1 MCRYRSKKV
10 RLKKPLVTSSK
21 QLKLIQIQ
29 RYGTR
34 ANFTVVD
41 LKIQRLIC
49 FSFNIVLFLQTIQDN
64 LVWAE
69 KHLLKSKNK
78 EKAVYRRMVQGLA
91 RENYEIIGKSP
102 PSTYVSH

>member
-1 MCRYRSKKV
+1 MQVQIKKGEIKKAISYLQQAAEIDPDSKV
-10 RLKKPLVTSSK
+10 C
-21 QLKLIQIQ
+21 
-29 RYGTR
+29 

-91 RENYEIIGKSP
+91 REKYEIQGKSP